1 MAQVFLL
8 FFVTIVFVTYV
19 AAFKEEFS
27 QEHIEKVKPAI
38 CVLVAITVVLAIL
51 KLLGGVL

>member
-1 MAQVFLL
+1 MFLL
-8 FFVTIVFVTYV
+8 FFVTILFVTYV

-38 CVLVAITVVLAIL
+38 CVLVVSTVGRAIL

>member
-1 MAQVFLL
+1 MFLL

-51 KLLGGVL
+51 KLLGGGL